1 MTGCVYCW
9 RPISIKHKYNGA
21 IVSRKSGG
29 KCWGPDDIVSIIL
42 DRNKWIIAFYLN
54 DDDVKI
60 RKRLNL
66 SSRKLRGFEPGKIGP
81 KDGKDFIGGN
91 YAYSVNLEANLPNFF
106 PEKSS

>member
-1 MTGCVYCW
+1 MIAALKFTATAV
-9 RPISIKHKYNGA
+9 NG
-21 IVSRKSGG
+21 
-29 KCWGPDDIVSIIL
+29 
-42 DRNKWIIAFYLN
+42 LN

-60 RKRLNL
+60 SKRLNL

-106 PEKSS
+106 PEEREEFTKIKTRIRTLFNILMMVALF